1 MSPLMHTCQHSWRAL
16 CSGTQWDIVIAHF
29 LGVDHCGHRY
39 GPNHPEMTRKVCAA
53 NTRSCSNYKYSH
65 ASPKNPWVNCVQ
77 LDQLDRTLAE
87 VMAALPER
95 TLLAVLGDHGMTAEG
110 DHGGDTAAETA
121 AALFLYAHRCVHA
134 VGSIAVAEPL
144 ADIVARLTSRIPAH
158 SPPLV
163 EADAPPAPE
172 VVQQIDLV
180 PTLAL
185 LLGHPIP
192 FGSLGA
198 AIPNVFGRALDDAL
212 WWTVRQVRYG
222 VAAQGLAGLPSVASL
237 DDLAAH
243 VLATPLPVDESSSS
257 AFREA
262 AAAYL
267 RGVLAACRASWA
279 QFHVPYMATGV
290 ALAAAALGVV
300 LFRIDDAHNA
310 TVRAKA
316 RCTRERDIE
325 LTRPADPFGSET
337 VRQVRW
343 RQVIALALLA
353 AWAGHFASNSLV
365 VAESDSTVVLA
376 ALAVLGHALLGRAP
390 RHWGELVG
398 ALFCLRASAHFV
410 LCREEQAK
418 WCEVSE
424 HAARTLFGRS
434 SG

>member
-1 MSPLMHTCQHSWRAL
+1 VHVFTGGSYLEWADR
-16 CSGTQWDIVIAHF
+16 
-29 LGVDHCGHRY
+29 
-39 GPNHPEMTRKVCAA
+39 
-53 NTRSCSNYKYSH
+53 
-65 ASPKNPWVNCVQ
+65 VQ

-87 VMAALPER
+87 VMAGLPER

-110 DHGGDTAAETA
+110 DHGGDTAAETG
-121 AALFLYAHRCVHA
+121 AALFLYASRCVCAAGRAAPAELHA
-134 VGSIAVAEPL
+134 DAVAHL
-144 ADIVARLTSRIPAH
+144 ASRLPAR

-198 AIPNVFGRALDDAL
+198 AIPNVVGRALDDAL
-212 WWTVRQVRYG
+212 WWNVRQVRHG
-222 VAAQGLAGLPSVASL
+222 VAAQGLAGLPSVAAL

-243 VLATPLPVDESSSS
+243 VLATPLPVDAAAAP

-262 AAAYL
+262 ATAYL

-279 QFHVPYMATGV
+279 QFHLPYMAAGV
-290 ALAAAALGVV
+290 ALAAVALGVV
-300 LFRIDDAHNA
+300 LFHTDGAASA
-310 TVRAKA
+310 TVGAKA
-316 RCTRERDIE
+316 DARGSERFE
-325 LTRPADPFGSET
+325 LTRPADAFGIGSG
-337 VRQVRW
+337 RQVRV
-343 RQVIALALLA
+343 RHVVALALLA

-390 RHWGELVG
+390 RRWGELVG
-398 ALFCLRASAHFV
+398 ALVCLRASAHFV

-418 WCEVSE
+418 WCEVRE
-424 HAARTLFGRS
+424 HVGRGVGLS